1 MANEEVVNKIVENMK
16 SENVRWV
23 DIQFVDLPGRLQH
36 ITFPAREVLD
46 DPENAFNIAIG
57 GFDGSSITG
66 FTMINESDMLLRPV
80 ADTYALIPDDW
91 QLPPGVAAGRT
102 ARFIAQI
109 FWGGHR
115 KGEAPRFEK
124 DPRYIAERAEQYL
137 AEQGYKAYFGPEV
150 EFTIFDKVKVDV
162 TQPWKRMLVE
172 IEAREAP
179 WNDEL
184 PILRF
189 KQGYFPANP
198 NDKLFWIRQEISTVL
213 EDYFGL
219 QVEAHHHEV
228 AGAGQGEID
237 FRFDTATKAADKV
250 VTLKYVVKN
259 VAAKYGMVATFMPK
273 PIYADNGNGMH
284 THQSVWDLKN
294 DKNLF
299 FDPNDEY
306 AELSQL
312 ARYYIGGILKHARAL
327 SAIVNPTTSSY
338 KRLVPGYEA
347 PIYIAWS
354 KGNRSAIIRVPS
366 YMRGIEKAARIEYR
380 SPDPS
385 TNPYLA
391 FAAMVAAGLDGV
403 RKKIEPPDP
412 VDENIYAMD
421 PKKRRELEEIV
432 KKQLD
437 TKLQLPSSLCEA
449 LEELENDH
457 EWLFPIFTKE
467 VLETWIE
474 LKWEECRKINAYP
487 HPAEFYEYF
496 DI

>member
-1 MANEEVVNKIVENMK
+1 MPEVLALVGSEEVMKVVEKIK
-16 SENVRWV
+16 SENVRWI
-23 DIQFVDLPGRLQH
+23 DIHFLDVPGRLQH
-36 ITFPAREVLD
+36 VTFPARELLD
-46 DPENAFNIAIG
+46 DPESAFKVAIG

-80 ADTYALIPDDW
+80 PETFAVIPDDW
-91 QLPPGVAAGRT
+91 QSPPGVAAART

-109 FWGGHR
+109 FWGGYK

-124 DPRYIAERAEQYL
+124 DPRYIAERAESYL

-150 EFTIFDKVKVDV
+150 EFTIFNDLKVDV
-162 TQPWKRMLVE
+162 NMPWHKMSVE
-172 IEAREAP
+172 VNSFEAP
-179 WNDEL
+179 WNTQL
-184 PILRF
+184 PIMRF

-198 NDKLFWIRQEISTVL
+198 NDKLFWIRQEIANVL

-237 FRFDTATKAADKV
+237 FRFDTASRAADKV
-250 VTLKYVVKN
+250 VSLKYVVKN

-284 THQSVWDLKN
+284 THQSLWDAKSN
-294 DKNLF
+294 KNLF
-299 FDPNDEY
+299 YDPNDEY

-354 KGNRSAIIRVPS
+354 KGNRSAIIRVP
-366 YMRGIEKAARIEYR
+366 G
-380 SPDPS
+380 
-385 TNPYLA
+385 
-391 FAAMVAAGLDGV
+391 
-403 RKKIEPPDP
+403 
-412 VDENIYAMD
+412 
-421 PKKRRELEEIV
+421 
-432 KKQLD
+432 
-437 TKLQLPSSLCEA
+437 
-449 LEELENDH
+449 
-457 EWLFPIFTKE
+457 
-467 VLETWIE
+467 
-474 LKWEECRKINAYP
+474 
-487 HPAEFYEYF
+487 
-496 DI
+496 

>member
-1 MANEEVVNKIVENMK
+1 MPVNELVSKIIETMK
-16 SENVRWV
+16 SENVRWI
-23 DIQFVDLPGRLQH
+23 DIHFVDVPGRLQH
-36 ITFPAREVLD
+36 VTFPAREVLD
-46 DPENAFNIAIG
+46 DPESAFNIAIG

-80 ADTYALIPDDW
+80 PETFALIPDDW
-91 QLPPGVAAGRT
+91 QSPPGVAAGRT
-102 ARFIAQI
+102 ARMIAQI
-109 FWGGHR
+109 FWGGYK

-124 DPRYIAERAEQYL
+124 DPRYIAEKAEQYL

-150 EFTIFDKVKVDV
+150 EFTIFDSLKVDV
-162 TQPWKRMLVE
+162 TQPWARMSVE
-172 IEAREAP
+172 INSREAP
-179 WNDEL
+179 WNVEL
-184 PILRF
+184 PVMRF

-198 NDKLFWIRQEISTVL
+198 NDKLFWIRQEISNVL

-237 FRFDTATKAADKV
+237 FRFDTATRAADKV

-284 THQSVWDLKN
+284 THQSLWDIKT

-299 FDPNDEY
+299 YDPNDEY

-366 YMRGIEKAARIEYR
+366 YMKGIEKAARIEYR

-391 FAAMVAAGLDGV
+391 FAAMVAAGLDGIK
-403 RKKIEPPDP
+403 KKIEPPDP

-449 LEELENDH
+449 LEELENDN
-457 EWLFPIFTKE
+457 EWLKPIFSKE
-467 VLETWIE
+467 IIETWLE
-474 LKWEECRKINAYP
+474 LKWEECRKIGAYP
-487 HPAEFYEYF
+487 HPVEYYEYF

>member
-1 MANEEVVNKIVENMK
+1 MSTEEVLKVVEKIK
-16 SENVRWV
+16 SENVRWI
-23 DIQFVDLPGRLQH
+23 DIHFVDVPGRLQH
-36 ITFPAREVLD
+36 TTFPARELLD
-46 DPENAFNIAIG
+46 DPEETFNVAIG

-66 FTMINESDMLLRPV
+66 FTVINESDMLLRPIPETF
-80 ADTYALIPDDW
+80 AIIPDDW
-91 QLPPGVAAGRT
+91 QNPPGVAAGRT

-109 FWGGHR
+109 FWGGYK

-124 DPRYIAERAEQYL
+124 DPRYIAERAESYL

-150 EFTIFDKVKVDV
+150 EFTLFDKLKVDINM
-162 TQPWKRMLVE
+162 PWHKMCVE
-172 IEAREAP
+172 INYSGAP
-179 WNDEL
+179 WDTQL
-184 PILRF
+184 PIMKF

-198 NDKLFWIRQEISTVL
+198 YDKLFWIRQEIASVL
-213 EDYFGL
+213 EDYFGF

-237 FRFDTATKAADKV
+237 FRFDTAVRAADKV

-259 VAAKYGMVATFMPK
+259 IAAKYGMVATFMPK
-273 PIYADNGNGMH
+273 PIYGDNGNGMH
-284 THQSVWDLKN
+284 THQSLWDIKSN
-294 DKNLF
+294 KNLF
-299 FDPNDEY
+299 YDPNDEY

-354 KGNRSAIIRVPS
+354 KSNRSAIIRVPN

-391 FAAMVAAGLDGV
+391 FAAMVAAGLDGI

-421 PKKRRELEEIV
+421 PKKKAELEEIV

-449 LEELENDH
+449 LDELESDH
-457 EWLFPIFTKE
+457 DWLFPIFTKE
-467 VLETWIE
+467 MYETWIE
-474 LKWEECRKINAYP
+474 LKREDCKRLNAYP
-487 HPAEFYEYF
+487 HPVEYYEYF